1 MLDDDRWK
9 AVTTVGY
16 LAHPETLKHRP
27 CRSHAVNV
35 TMLSPADPAEEAE
48 GALVRLEH
56 HLLARAREDLNQLHP
71 AVAEPHVRRLYPGRH
86 TRQAAYS
93 WLQSNW

>member
-35 TMLSPADPAEEAE
+35 TMPIHGHPVVADAHCAT
-48 GALVRLEH
+48 LVSDWEKPSGESRMKL
-56 HLLARAREDLNQLHP
+56 LLACATVLD
-71 AVAEPHVRRLYPGRH
+71 
-86 TRQAAYS
+86 TRIIAS
-93 WLQSNW
+93 G